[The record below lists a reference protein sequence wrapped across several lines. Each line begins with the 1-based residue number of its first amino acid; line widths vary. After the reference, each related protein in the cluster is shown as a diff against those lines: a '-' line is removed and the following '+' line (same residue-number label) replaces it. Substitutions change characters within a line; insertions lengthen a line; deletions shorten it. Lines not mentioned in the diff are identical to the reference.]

1 MKLKL
6 WIAGYLAVAAVAIVG
21 VWLDCFSY
29 SLLIVLGLILWI
41 APDAAVILTIRR
53 FRKGRS
59 NDPPDVLGDPS
70 QLAKSITD
78 IARPEAGPRS
88 YERSY

>member
-6 WIAGYLAVAAVAIVG
+6 WIAGYLAVAAVAIIG

-41 APDAAVILTIRR
+41 APDPAVILTIRR

-59 NDPPDVLGDPS
+59 NDPQTS
-70 QLAKSITD
+70 
-78 IARPEAGPRS
+78 
-88 YERSY
+88 